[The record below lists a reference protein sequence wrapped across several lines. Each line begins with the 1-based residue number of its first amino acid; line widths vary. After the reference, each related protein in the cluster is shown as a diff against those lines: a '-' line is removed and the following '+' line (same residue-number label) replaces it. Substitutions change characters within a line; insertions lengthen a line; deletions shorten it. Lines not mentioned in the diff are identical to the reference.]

1 MPFIYFYT
9 LGCKLNFTET
19 STLKRIAE
27 ENGYSITSEIEKAEV
42 IVINTCTVTQTADKK
57 SRYSIRHLQS
67 QNPLAKILVTGCYAD
82 VDAESVE
89 KIKGI
94 TFVFGNNDKVQFD
107 YYLKQISKAKNNQL
121 TKVESTFFKAY
132 SLGDRTRSFLKVQ
145 DGCNYFCSY
154 CKVPFA
160 RGRSRNASINEIVQQ
175 ANEIAEHGIKEVVLT
190 GINIGDFGHSTNE
203 TFFDLVV
210 ALEKQTNIERYR
222 ISSIEPNL
230 LTNEIIDFVLSSK
243 RFVPHFHIPLQS
255 GSDNILKAMK
265 RRYDSKLFV
274 NKIQY
279 ILEKNPFVGIG
290 IDVIVGFPGESDEHF
305 AETLSLLRSLN
316 FAYLHVFEY
325 SERKGTIAASLDNKV
340 PETTK
345 KMRSKILHDLS
356 NEKYLQFVNKNL
368 FTIRKVL
375 IEQKNKKHQLSGFTD
390 NYIKVSIPFKAELI
404 NTIVPIK
411 LLNWDNAMQAVHA
424 EILS

>member
-19 STLKRIAE
+19 SALKRIAE
-27 ENGYSITSEIEKAEV
+27 QNGYSITTEIKKADV
-42 IVINTCTVTQTADKK
+42 VVINTCTVTQTADKK
-57 SRYSIRHLQS
+57 SRYSIRHIQS
-67 QNPLAKILVTGCYAD
+67 KNSHAKILVTGCYAD
-82 VDAESVE
+82 VDPESIE
-89 KIKGI
+89 KIEGV
-94 TFVFGNNDKVQFD
+94 TFVFGNNNKAQFD
-107 YYLKQISKAKNNQL
+107 YYLKQTSKVRNNQL

-160 RGRSRNASINEIVQQ
+160 RGQSRNASVNEIVQQ
-175 ANEIAEHGIKEVVLT
+175 ANEIAKHGIKEVVLT
-190 GINIGDFGHSTNE
+190 GINIGDYGHSTNE
-203 TFFDLVV
+203 TLLDLVI

-230 LTNEIIDFVLSSK
+230 LTNEIIDFVLNSK

-255 GSDNILKAMK
+255 GSDDILKAMK
-265 RRYDSKLFV
+265 RRYDSKLFA

-279 ILEKNPFVGIG
+279 ILEKNPFAGIG
-290 IDVIVGFPGESDEHF
+290 IDVIVGFPGESNEHF
-305 AETLSLLRSLN
+305 AETLNLLRSLD

-325 SERKGTIAASLDNKV
+325 SERKGTIAASLNNKV
-340 PETTK
+340 PETIK
-345 KMRSKILHDLS
+345 KTRSKLLHDLS
-356 NEKYLQFVNKNL
+356 NEKHLQFVNKNL
-368 FTIRKVL
+368 FSSRKVL
-375 IEQKNKKHQLSGFTD
+375 VEQKNKNQQLSGFTD
-390 NYIKVSIPFKAELI
+390 NYIKVSIPYKANLI
-404 NTIVPIK
+404 NSIVPVK
-411 LLNWDNAMQAVHA
+411 LLKWNNEIQAVQA